1 MGMSCFYLTLTQEK
15 LDELKQHP
23 GQVRQ
28 FIFAKNGGNDE
39 AELFDLE
46 KAWHGI
52 QYLLNGATFGGDE
65 PLGWAVFGDQEV
77 SDDLGK
83 GPARCLTA
91 PQVAAVSA
99 ALQEMPV
106 SALAQRFD
114 AAKMEKA
121 QVYPEGMWITDGVQA
136 LNYLLEH
143 YSHLQNFYANAA
155 AHGKAVICFIS

>member
-1 MGMSCFYLTLTQEK
+1 MSMSCFYLTLTQEK
-15 LDELKQHP
+15 LDDLKQHP
-23 GQVRQ
+23 GKVRH
-28 FIFAKNGGNDE
+28 FIFAKNGSNDD
-39 AELFDLE
+39 AELFDLD

-91 PQVAAVSA
+91 RQVAMVSA
-99 ALQEMPV
+99 ALQEIPATM
-106 SALAQRFD
+106 LAQRFD

-121 QVYPEGMWITDGVQA
+121 QVYPEGMWITDGAQA
-136 LNYLLEH
+136 LHYLLEH
-143 YSHLQNFYANAA
+143 YSRLQDFYANAA
-155 AHGKAVICFIS
+155 IHGKAVICFIS

>member
-15 LDELKQHP
+15 LDDLKQHP

-28 FIFAKNGGNDE
+28 FIFAKNGSNDE

-46 KAWHGI
+46 KPGMAYSI
-52 QYLLNGATFGGDE
+52 CSMVRLLVAMNLWVGGV
-65 PLGWAVFGDQEV
+65 WRSEV

-91 PQVAAVSA
+91 RQVAAVSA
-99 ALQEMPV
+99 ALQEMPA

>member
-1 MGMSCFYLTLTQEK
+1 MGMTCFYLTLTQEK
-15 LDELKQHP
+15 LDDLKQHP
-23 GQVRQ
+23 GKVRHL
-28 FIFAKNGGNDE
+28 IFAKNGSNDD

-46 KAWHGI
+46 QAWHGI

-91 PQVAAVSA
+91 RQVAMVSA
-99 ALQEMPV
+99 ALQELPA

-121 QVYPEGMWITDGVQA
+121 QVYPEGMWITDGTQA
-136 LNYLLEH
+136 LHYLLEQ
-143 YSHLQNFYANAA
+143 YAHLQHFYANAA
-155 AHGKAVICFIS
+155 ADGKAVICFIS

>member
-1 MGMSCFYLTLTQEK
+1 MGMTCFYLTLTQEK
-15 LDELKQHP
+15 LDDLKQHP
-23 GQVRQ
+23 GKVRHL
-28 FIFAKNGGNDE
+28 IFAKNGSNDD

-46 KAWHGI
+46 QAWHGI

-91 PQVAAVSA
+91 RQVAMVSA
-99 ALQEMPV
+99 ALQELPA

-121 QVYPEGMWITDGVQA
+121 QVYPEGMWITDGAQA
-136 LNYLLEH
+136 LHYLLEQ
-143 YSHLQNFYANAA
+143 YAHLQHFYANAA
-155 AHGKAVICFIS
+155 ADGKAVICFIS